1 MRKLLLILSTVL
13 IAAPAVKAACA
24 REAGAASP
32 AVLIAAPAVKAA
44 DMSAAL
50 DFYKKQALTISADPT
65 RDERAF
71 AKTLADNVGTWVS
84 QNPGQAATADA
95 LLLQTRL
102 YLRAQDNA
110 NALVSLFK
118 LRKVFPSAD
127 ANTLKTLLP
136 QAAEAVKADSRETAN
151 QLFALPLPAET
162 DTEADREAEALYA
175 LSKLPGRTLY
185 APAAQAFET
194 FFALHPK
201 YENGDK
207 VELWYGDLHRL
218 NGNYLAAISQYKK
231 AGELY
236 PATPYK
242 AASLRLIGDIYA
254 DNLKDTANA
263 TAYYTRVL
271 REFPG
276 SSETGVVYKHMAI
289 LDENNKQFDSALINY
304 DKSIELLG
312 NTKAAYE
319 SYRGKADVYVKTKNY
334 GEAYNTLLKT
344 ANVFSADEEKCT
356 FSLLEAANVAKKR
369 MHDQTKYMQA
379 LEKALVAHPAG
390 PRAPQIMFDLASAY
404 EQQGRNTQA
413 IEIYKRLI
421 INHPTNKLASRAQ
434 GRLNRLQK

>member
-1 MRKLLLILSTVL
+1 MRKLLLILS
-13 IAAPAVKAACA
+13 
-24 REAGAASP
+24 

-44 DMSAAL
+44 GMCAAL

-344 ANVFSADEEKCT
+344 AHVFSADEEKCT

>member
-1 MRKLLLILSTVL
+1 MRKLLLILSAVL
-13 IAAPAVKAACA
+13 ISAPAVKAACA

-127 ANTLKTLLP
+127 INALKALLP
-136 QAAEAVKADSRETAN
+136 QAAEAVKADARETAN

-162 DTEADREAEALYA
+162 DTEADREAEVLYA

-194 FFALHPK
+194 FFTLHPK

-334 GEAYNTLLKT
+334 AEAYNTLLKT

>member
-1 MRKLLLILSTVL
+1 MRKLLLILSAAL
-13 IAAPAVKAACA
+13 IAAPA
-24 REAGAASP
+24 
-32 AVLIAAPAVKAA
+32 LQAA

-50 DFYKKQALTISADPT
+50 DFYKKQALTISADPG
-65 RDERAF
+65 REGRAF
-71 AKTLADNVGTWVS
+71 AKALADNLGTWAL

-102 YLRAQDNA
+102 YLRAEDNA
-110 NALVSLFK
+110 DALVTLFK

-127 ANTLKTLLP
+127 TSVLKTLLP
-136 QAAEAVKADSRETAN
+136 QAAEAVQSDSRNLAD
-151 QLFALPLPAET
+151 QLFALPLPAEA

-175 LSKLPGRTLY
+175 LSKLPGRTVY

-194 FFALHPK
+194 FFAFHPK
-201 YENGDK
+201 YEDGDK
-207 VELWYGDLHRL
+207 VELWYGDLHRV

-236 PATPYK
+236 PKTPYK

-312 NTKAAYE
+312 NTAASYE

-344 ANVFSADEEKCT
+344 ANVFGSDEEKCT

-369 MHDQTKYMQA
+369 MRDQAKYMQA

-404 EQQGRNTQA
+404 EQQDKKAQA
-413 IEIYKRLI
+413 VEMYKRLI

-434 GRLNRLQK
+434 GRLDRLQK

>member
-1 MRKLLLILSTVL
+1 MRKLLLILS
-13 IAAPAVKAACA
+13 
-24 REAGAASP
+24 

-44 DMSAAL
+44 DMAAAL

-151 QLFALPLPAET
+151 QLFALPLPADT

-369 MHDQTKYMQA
+369 MHDQTKYIQA

>member
-1 MRKLLLILSTVL
+1 MRKLLLILSAAL
-13 IAAPAVKAACA
+13 IAAP
-24 REAGAASP
+24 
-32 AVLIAAPAVKAA
+32 VLQAA

-50 DFYKKQALTISADPT
+50 DFYKKQALTISADPG
-65 RDERAF
+65 REGRAF
-71 AKTLADNVGTWVS
+71 AKALADNLGTWAL

-102 YLRAQDNA
+102 YLRAEDNA
-110 NALVSLFK
+110 DALVTLLK

-127 ANTLKTLLP
+127 TSALKALLP
-136 QAAEAVKADSRETAN
+136 QAAEAVQADSRN
-151 QLFALPLPAET
+151 LVSQLFALPLPSEA

-175 LSKLPGRTLY
+175 LSKLPGRTVY
-185 APAAQAFET
+185 APATQAFET
-194 FFALHPK
+194 FFAFHPK
-201 YENGDK
+201 YEDGDK
-207 VELWYGDLHRL
+207 VELWYGDLHRV

-236 PATPYK
+236 PQTPYK

-312 NTKAAYE
+312 NTAAAYE

-344 ANVFSADEEKCT
+344 ANVFGSDEEKCT

-369 MHDQTKYMQA
+369 MHDQTKYIQA
-379 LEKALVAHPAG
+379 LEKALVAHPSG

-404 EQQGRNTQA
+404 EQQGKKTQA
-413 IEIYKRLI
+413 VEMYKRLI

-434 GRLNRLQK
+434 GRLDRLQK

>member
-1 MRKLLLILSTVL
+1 MRKLLLILSAAL
-13 IAAPAVKAACA
+13 IAAP
-24 REAGAASP
+24 
-32 AVLIAAPAVKAA
+32 VLQAA

-50 DFYKKQALTISADPT
+50 DFYKKQALTISADPG
-65 RDERAF
+65 REGRAF
-71 AKTLADNVGTWVS
+71 AKALADNLGTWAL

-102 YLRAQDNA
+102 YLSAEDNA
-110 NALVSLFK
+110 DALVTLLK

-127 ANTLKTLLP
+127 TSALKALLP
-136 QAAEAVKADSRETAN
+136 QAAEAVQADSRN
-151 QLFALPLPAET
+151 LVSQLFALPLPSEA

-175 LSKLPGRTLY
+175 LSKLPGRTVY

-194 FFALHPK
+194 FFAFHPK
-201 YENGDK
+201 YEDGDK
-207 VELWYGDLHRL
+207 VELWYGDLHRV

-236 PATPYK
+236 PQTPYK

-312 NTKAAYE
+312 NTAAAYE

-344 ANVFSADEEKCT
+344 ANVFGSDEEKCT

-369 MHDQTKYMQA
+369 MRDQAKYMQA

-404 EQQGRNTQA
+404 EQQGKKTQA
-413 IEIYKRLI
+413 VEMYKRLI

-434 GRLNRLQK
+434 GRLDRLQK

>member
-1 MRKLLLILSTVL
+1 MRKLLLILSAAL
-13 IAAPAVKAACA
+13 IAAPA
-24 REAGAASP
+24 
-32 AVLIAAPAVKAA
+32 LQAA

-50 DFYKKQALTISADPT
+50 DFYKKQALTISADPG
-65 RDERAF
+65 REGRAF
-71 AKTLADNVGTWVS
+71 AKALADNLGTWAL

-102 YLRAQDNA
+102 YLRAEDNA
-110 NALVSLFK
+110 DALVTLLK

-127 ANTLKTLLP
+127 TSALKALLP
-136 QAAEAVKADSRETAN
+136 QAAEAVQSDSRN
-151 QLFALPLPAET
+151 LVSQLFALPLPAEA

-175 LSKLPGRTLY
+175 LSKLPGRSLY

-194 FFALHPK
+194 FFAFHPK
-201 YENGDK
+201 YEDGDK
-207 VELWYGDLHRL
+207 VELWYGDLHRV

-236 PATPYK
+236 PKTPYK

-312 NTKAAYE
+312 NTAASYE

-344 ANVFSADEEKCT
+344 ANVFGSDEEKCT

-369 MHDQTKYMQA
+369 MRDQAKYMQA

-404 EQQGRNTQA
+404 EQQGKKTQA
-413 IEIYKRLI
+413 VEMYKRLI

-434 GRLNRLQK
+434 GRLDRLQK

>member
-1 MRKLLLILSTVL
+1 MRKLLLILS
-13 IAAPAVKAACA
+13 
-24 REAGAASP
+24 

-44 DMSAAL
+44 DMSTAL

-127 ANTLKTLLP
+127 INALKALLP
-136 QAAEAVKADSRETAN
+136 QAAEAVKADARETAN
-151 QLFALPLPAET
+151 QLFALPLPSET
-162 DTEADREAEALYA
+162 DTEADREAEVLYA

-194 FFALHPK
+194 FFTLHPK

-263 TAYYTRVL
+263 TAYYTRIL

>member
-1 MRKLLLILSTVL
+1 MRKLLLILSAAL
-13 IAAPAVKAACA
+13 IAAP
-24 REAGAASP
+24 
-32 AVLIAAPAVKAA
+32 VLQAA

-50 DFYKKQALTISADPT
+50 DFYKKQALTISADPG
-65 RDERAF
+65 REGRAF
-71 AKTLADNVGTWVS
+71 AKALADNLGTWAL

-102 YLRAQDNA
+102 YLRAEDNA
-110 NALVSLFK
+110 DALVTLLK

-127 ANTLKTLLP
+127 TSALKALLP
-136 QAAEAVKADSRETAN
+136 QAAEAVQSDSRN
-151 QLFALPLPAET
+151 LVSQLFALPLPSEA

-175 LSKLPGRTLY
+175 LSKLPGRTVY

-194 FFALHPK
+194 FFAFHPK
-201 YENGDK
+201 YEDGDK
-207 VELWYGDLHRL
+207 VELWYGDLHRV

-236 PATPYK
+236 PKTPYK

-312 NTKAAYE
+312 NTAASYE
-319 SYRGKADVYVKTKNY
+319 SYRGKADVYVKNKNY

-344 ANVFSADEEKCT
+344 ANVFGSDEEKCT

-369 MHDQTKYMQA
+369 MRDQAKYMQA

-404 EQQGRNTQA
+404 EQQGKKTQA
-413 IEIYKRLI
+413 VEMYKRLI
-421 INHPTNKLASRAQ
+421 INHPTNKLAARAQ
-434 GRLNRLQK
+434 GRLDRLQK

>member
-1 MRKLLLILSTVL
+1 MRKLLLILSVAL
-13 IAAPAVKAACA
+13 IAAPA
-24 REAGAASP
+24 
-32 AVLIAAPAVKAA
+32 LQAA

-50 DFYKKQALTISADPT
+50 DFYKKQALTISADPS
-65 RDERAF
+65 REGRAF
-71 AKTLADNVGTWVS
+71 AKALADNLGTWAL

-102 YLRAQDNA
+102 YLRAEDNA
-110 NALVSLFK
+110 NTLVTLFK

-127 ANTLKTLLP
+127 TSVLKALLP
-136 QAAEAVKADSRETAN
+136 QAAEAVQSDSRN
-151 QLFALPLPAET
+151 LVDQLFALPLPAEA

-175 LSKLPGRTLY
+175 LSKLPGRTVY

-194 FFALHPK
+194 FFAFHPK

-207 VELWYGDLHRL
+207 VELWYGDLHRV

-236 PATPYK
+236 PKTPYK

-312 NTKAAYE
+312 NTAASYE

-344 ANVFSADEEKCT
+344 ANVFGSDEEKCT

-369 MHDQTKYMQA
+369 MRDQAKYMQA

-404 EQQGRNTQA
+404 EQQDKKAQA
-413 IEIYKRLI
+413 VEMYKRLI

-434 GRLNRLQK
+434 GRLDRLQK

>member
-1 MRKLLLILSTVL
+1 MRKLLLILSAAL
-13 IAAPAVKAACA
+13 IAAPA
-24 REAGAASP
+24 
-32 AVLIAAPAVKAA
+32 LQAA

-50 DFYKKQALTISADPT
+50 DFYKKQALTISADPG
-65 RDERAF
+65 REGRAF
-71 AKTLADNVGTWVS
+71 AKALADNLGTWAL

-102 YLRAQDNA
+102 YLRAEDNA
-110 NALVSLFK
+110 DALVTLLK

-127 ANTLKTLLP
+127 TSALKALLP
-136 QAAEAVKADSRETAN
+136 QAAEAVQSDSRN
-151 QLFALPLPAET
+151 LVSQLFALPLPSEA

-175 LSKLPGRTLY
+175 LSKLPGRTVY

-194 FFALHPK
+194 FFAFHPK
-201 YENGDK
+201 YEDGDK
-207 VELWYGDLHRL
+207 VELWYGDLHRV

-236 PATPYK
+236 PKTPYK

-312 NTKAAYE
+312 NTAAAYE

-344 ANVFSADEEKCT
+344 ANVFGADEEKCT

-369 MHDQTKYMQA
+369 MRDQAKYMQA

-404 EQQGRNTQA
+404 EQQGKKTQA
-413 IEIYKRLI
+413 VEMYKRLI

-434 GRLNRLQK
+434 GRLDRLQK

>member
-1 MRKLLLILSTVL
+1 MRKLLLILSAAL
-13 IAAPAVKAACA
+13 IAAP
-24 REAGAASP
+24 
-32 AVLIAAPAVKAA
+32 VLQAA

-50 DFYKKQALTISADPT
+50 DFYKKQALTISADPG
-65 RDERAF
+65 REGRAF
-71 AKTLADNVGTWVS
+71 AKALADNLGTWAL

-102 YLRAQDNA
+102 YLRAEDNA
-110 NALVSLFK
+110 DALVTLLK

-127 ANTLKTLLP
+127 TSALKALLP
-136 QAAEAVKADSRETAN
+136 QAAEAVQADSRN
-151 QLFALPLPAET
+151 LVSQLFALPLPSEA

-175 LSKLPGRTLY
+175 LSKLPGRTVY

-194 FFALHPK
+194 FFAFHPK
-201 YENGDK
+201 YEDGDK
-207 VELWYGDLHRL
+207 VELWYGDLHRV

-236 PATPYK
+236 PKTPYK

-312 NTKAAYE
+312 NTAAAYE

-344 ANVFSADEEKCT
+344 ANVFGADEEKCT

-369 MHDQTKYMQA
+369 MRDQAKYMQA

-404 EQQGRNTQA
+404 EQQGKKTQA
-413 IEIYKRLI
+413 VEMYKRLI

-434 GRLNRLQK
+434 GRLDRLQK

>member
-1 MRKLLLILSTVL
+1 MRKLLLILS
-13 IAAPAVKAACA
+13 
-24 REAGAASP
+24 
-32 AVLIAAPAVKAA
+32 AVLIAAPALQAA

-50 DFYKKQALTISADPT
+50 DFYKKQALTISADPG
-65 RDERAF
+65 REGRAF
-71 AKTLADNVGTWVS
+71 AKALADNLGTWAL

-102 YLRAQDNA
+102 YLRAEDNA
-110 NALVSLFK
+110 DALVTLFK

-127 ANTLKTLLP
+127 TSVLKALLP
-136 QAAEAVKADSRETAN
+136 QAAEAVQSDSRNLAD
-151 QLFALPLPAET
+151 QLFALPLPAEA

-175 LSKLPGRTLY
+175 LSKLPGRTVY
-185 APAAQAFET
+185 TPAAQAFET
-194 FFALHPK
+194 FFAFHPK

-207 VELWYGDLHRL
+207 VELWYGDLHRV

-236 PATPYK
+236 PKTPYK

-312 NTKAAYE
+312 NTSASYE

-344 ANVFSADEEKCT
+344 ANVFGSDEEKCT

-369 MHDQTKYMQA
+369 MRDQAKYMQA

-404 EQQGRNTQA
+404 EQQDKKAQA
-413 IEIYKRLI
+413 VEMYKRLI

-434 GRLNRLQK
+434 GRLDRLQK

>member
-1 MRKLLLILSTVL
+1 MRKLLLILSAVL

-194 FFALHPK
+194 FFTLHPK

-236 PATPYK
+236 PSTPYK

>member
-1 MRKLLLILSTVL
+1 
-13 IAAPAVKAACA
+13 
-24 REAGAASP
+24 
-32 AVLIAAPAVKAA
+32 
-44 DMSAAL
+44 MSAAL

-118 LRKVFPSAD
+118 LRKVFPLAD

-421 INHPTNKLASRAQ
+421 INHPTHKLSSRAQ

>member
-1 MRKLLLILSTVL
+1 MRKLLLILSAVL

-118 LRKVFPSAD
+118 LCKVFPSAD
-127 ANTLKTLLP
+127 INALKALLP
-136 QAAEAVKADSRETAN
+136 QAAAAVKADARETAN

-162 DTEADREAEALYA
+162 DTEADREAEVLYA

-194 FFALHPK
+194 FFVLHPK

>member
-1 MRKLLLILSTVL
+1 MRKLLLILS
-13 IAAPAVKAACA
+13 
-24 REAGAASP
+24 

-127 ANTLKTLLP
+127 INALKALLP
-136 QAAEAVKADSRETAN
+136 QAAEAVKADARETAN

-194 FFALHPK
+194 FFAFHPK

-254 DNLKDTANA
+254 DNLKDPANA

-304 DKSIELLG
+304 DK
-312 NTKAAYE
+312 

>member
-1 MRKLLLILSTVL
+1 MRKLLLILSAAL
-13 IAAPAVKAACA
+13 IAAP
-24 REAGAASP
+24 
-32 AVLIAAPAVKAA
+32 VLQAA

-50 DFYKKQALTISADPT
+50 DFYKKQALTISADPG
-65 RDERAF
+65 REGRAF
-71 AKTLADNVGTWVS
+71 AKALADNLGTWAL

-102 YLRAQDNA
+102 YLRAEDNA
-110 NALVSLFK
+110 DALVTLLK

-127 ANTLKTLLP
+127 TSALKALLP
-136 QAAEAVKADSRETAN
+136 QAAEAVQADSRN
-151 QLFALPLPAET
+151 LVSQLFALPLPSEA

-175 LSKLPGRTLY
+175 LSKLPGRTVY

-194 FFALHPK
+194 FFAFHPK
-201 YENGDK
+201 YEDGDK
-207 VELWYGDLHRL
+207 VELWYGDLHRV

-236 PATPYK
+236 PQTPYK

-312 NTKAAYE
+312 NTAAAYE

-344 ANVFSADEEKCT
+344 ANVFGSDEEKCT

-369 MHDQTKYMQA
+369 MRDQAKYMQA

-404 EQQGRNTQA
+404 EQQGKKTQA
-413 IEIYKRLI
+413 VEMYKRLI

-434 GRLNRLQK
+434 GRLDRLQK

>member
-1 MRKLLLILSTVL
+1 MRKLLLILSAAL
-13 IAAPAVKAACA
+13 IAAP
-24 REAGAASP
+24 
-32 AVLIAAPAVKAA
+32 VLQAA

-50 DFYKKQALTISADPT
+50 DFYKKQALTISADPG
-65 RDERAF
+65 REGRAF
-71 AKTLADNVGTWVS
+71 AKALADNLGTWAL

-102 YLRAQDNA
+102 YLRAEDNA
-110 NALVSLFK
+110 DALVTLLK

-127 ANTLKTLLP
+127 TSALKALLP
-136 QAAEAVKADSRETAN
+136 QAAEAVQADSRN
-151 QLFALPLPAET
+151 LVSQLFALPLPSEA

-175 LSKLPGRTLY
+175 LSKLPGRTVY

-194 FFALHPK
+194 FFAFHPK
-201 YENGDK
+201 YEDGDK
-207 VELWYGDLHRL
+207 VELWYGDLHRV

-236 PATPYK
+236 SQTPYK

-312 NTKAAYE
+312 NTAASYE

-344 ANVFSADEEKCT
+344 ANVFGSDEEKCT

-369 MHDQTKYMQA
+369 MRDQAKYMQA

-404 EQQGRNTQA
+404 EQQGKKTQA
-413 IEIYKRLI
+413 VEMYKRLI

-434 GRLNRLQK
+434 GRLDRLQK

>member
-1 MRKLLLILSTVL
+1 M
-13 IAAPAVKAACA
+13 IAAPA
-24 REAGAASP
+24 
-32 AVLIAAPAVKAA
+32 LQAA

-50 DFYKKQALTISADPT
+50 DFYKKQALTISADPG
-65 RDERAF
+65 REGRAF
-71 AKTLADNVGTWVS
+71 AKALADNLGTWAL

-102 YLRAQDNA
+102 YLRAEDNA
-110 NALVSLFK
+110 DALVTLFK

-127 ANTLKTLLP
+127 TSVLKTLLP
-136 QAAEAVKADSRETAN
+136 QAAEAVQSDSRNLAD
-151 QLFALPLPAET
+151 QLFALPLPAEA

-175 LSKLPGRTLY
+175 LSKLPGRTVY

-194 FFALHPK
+194 FFAFHPK
-201 YENGDK
+201 YEDGDK
-207 VELWYGDLHRL
+207 VELWYGDLHRV

-236 PATPYK
+236 PKTPYK

-312 NTKAAYE
+312 NTAASYE

-344 ANVFSADEEKCT
+344 ANVFGSDEEKCT

-369 MHDQTKYMQA
+369 MRDQAKYMQA

-404 EQQGRNTQA
+404 EQQDKKAQA
-413 IEIYKRLI
+413 VEMYKRLI

-434 GRLNRLQK
+434 GRLDRLQK

>member
-1 MRKLLLILSTVL
+1 MRKLLLILSAAL
-13 IAAPAVKAACA
+13 IAAP
-24 REAGAASP
+24 
-32 AVLIAAPAVKAA
+32 VLQAA

-50 DFYKKQALTISADPT
+50 DFYKKQALTISADPG
-65 RDERAF
+65 REGRAF
-71 AKTLADNVGTWVS
+71 AKALADNLGTWAL

-102 YLRAQDNA
+102 YLRAEDNA
-110 NALVSLFK
+110 DALVTLLK

-127 ANTLKTLLP
+127 TSALKALLP
-136 QAAEAVKADSRETAN
+136 QAAEAVQSDSRN
-151 QLFALPLPAET
+151 LVSQLFALPLPSEA

-175 LSKLPGRTLY
+175 LSKLPGRTVY

-194 FFALHPK
+194 FFAFHPK
-201 YENGDK
+201 YEDGDK
-207 VELWYGDLHRL
+207 VELWYGDLHRV

-236 PATPYK
+236 PKTPYK

-312 NTKAAYE
+312 NTAAAYE

-344 ANVFSADEEKCT
+344 ANVFGADEEKCT

-369 MHDQTKYMQA
+369 MRDQAKYMQA

-404 EQQGRNTQA
+404 EQQGKKTQA
-413 IEIYKRLI
+413 VEMYKRLI

-434 GRLNRLQK
+434 GRLDRLQK

>member
-1 MRKLLLILSTVL
+1 MRKLLLILSAAL
-13 IAAPAVKAACA
+13 IAAP
-24 REAGAASP
+24 
-32 AVLIAAPAVKAA
+32 VLQAA

-50 DFYKKQALTISADPT
+50 DFYKKQALTISADPG
-65 RDERAF
+65 REGRAF
-71 AKTLADNVGTWVS
+71 AKALADNLGTWAL

-102 YLRAQDNA
+102 YLRAEDNA
-110 NALVSLFK
+110 DALVTLLK

-127 ANTLKTLLP
+127 TSALKALLP
-136 QAAEAVKADSRETAN
+136 QAAEAVQSDSRN
-151 QLFALPLPAET
+151 LVSQLFALPLPSEA

-175 LSKLPGRTLY
+175 LSKLPGHTVY

-194 FFALHPK
+194 FFAFHPK
-201 YENGDK
+201 YEDGDK
-207 VELWYGDLHRL
+207 VELWYGDLHRV

-236 PATPYK
+236 PKTPYK

-312 NTKAAYE
+312 NTAAAYE

-344 ANVFSADEEKCT
+344 ANVFGADEEKCT

-369 MHDQTKYMQA
+369 MRDQAKYMQA

-404 EQQGRNTQA
+404 EQQGKKTQA
-413 IEIYKRLI
+413 VEMYKRLI

-434 GRLNRLQK
+434 GRLDRLQK

>member
-1 MRKLLLILSTVL
+1 M
-13 IAAPAVKAACA
+13 
-24 REAGAASP
+24 
-32 AVLIAAPAVKAA
+32 
-44 DMSAAL
+44 
-50 DFYKKQALTISADPT
+50 
-65 RDERAF
+65 
-71 AKTLADNVGTWVS
+71 
-84 QNPGQAATADA
+84 
-95 LLLQTRL
+95 
-102 YLRAQDNA
+102 
-110 NALVSLFK
+110 
-118 LRKVFPSAD
+118 
-127 ANTLKTLLP
+127 
-136 QAAEAVKADSRETAN
+136 
-151 QLFALPLPAET
+151 
-162 DTEADREAEALYA
+162 
-175 LSKLPGRTLY
+175 
-185 APAAQAFET
+185 
-194 FFALHPK
+194 
-201 YENGDK
+201 
-207 VELWYGDLHRL
+207 
-218 NGNYLAAISQYKK
+218 
-231 AGELY
+231 
-236 PATPYK
+236 
-242 AASLRLIGDIYA
+242 RLIGDIYA

>member
-1 MRKLLLILSTVL
+1 MRKLLLILSAVL

-118 LRKVFPSAD
+118 LCKVFPSAD
-127 ANTLKTLLP
+127 INALKALLP
-136 QAAEAVKADSRETAN
+136 QAAAAVKADARETAN

-162 DTEADREAEALYA
+162 DTEADREAEVLYA

-194 FFALHPK
+194 FFVLHPK

-334 GEAYNTLLKT
+334 AEAYNTLLKT

>member
-1 MRKLLLILSTVL
+1 MRKLLLILSAAL
-13 IAAPAVKAACA
+13 IAAPA
-24 REAGAASP
+24 
-32 AVLIAAPAVKAA
+32 LQAA

-50 DFYKKQALTISADPT
+50 DFYKKQALTISADPG
-65 RDERAF
+65 REGRAF
-71 AKTLADNVGTWVS
+71 AKALADNLGTWAL

-102 YLRAQDNA
+102 YLRAEDNA
-110 NALVSLFK
+110 DALVTLLK

-127 ANTLKTLLP
+127 TSALKALLP
-136 QAAEAVKADSRETAN
+136 QAAEAVQSDSRN
-151 QLFALPLPAET
+151 LVSQLFALPLPSEA

-175 LSKLPGRTLY
+175 LSKLPGRSVY

-194 FFALHPK
+194 FFAFHPK
-201 YENGDK
+201 YEDGDK
-207 VELWYGDLHRL
+207 VELWYGDLHRV

-236 PATPYK
+236 PKTPYK

-312 NTKAAYE
+312 NTAAAYE

-344 ANVFSADEEKCT
+344 ANVFGSDEEKCT

-369 MHDQTKYMQA
+369 MHDQTKYIQA
-379 LEKALVAHPAG
+379 LEKALVAHPSG

-404 EQQGRNTQA
+404 EQQGKKTQA
-413 IEIYKRLI
+413 VEMYKRLI

-434 GRLNRLQK
+434 GRLDRLQK

>member
-1 MRKLLLILSTVL
+1 MRKLLLILS
-13 IAAPAVKAACA
+13 
-24 REAGAASP
+24 
-32 AVLIAAPAVKAA
+32 AVLISAPALQAA
-44 DMSAAL
+44 DMAAAL
-50 DFYKKQALTISADPT
+50 DFYKKQALTISADPG
-65 RDERAF
+65 REGRAF
-71 AKTLADNVGTWVS
+71 AKALADNLGTWAL

-102 YLRAQDNA
+102 YLRAEDNA
-110 NALVSLFK
+110 DALVTLFK

-127 ANTLKTLLP
+127 TSVLKTLLP
-136 QAAEAVKADSRETAN
+136 QAAEAVQSDSRNLAD
-151 QLFALPLPAET
+151 QLFALPLPAEA

-175 LSKLPGRTLY
+175 LSKLPGRTVY

-194 FFALHPK
+194 FFAFHPK
-201 YENGDK
+201 YEDGDK
-207 VELWYGDLHRL
+207 VELWYGDLHRV

-236 PATPYK
+236 PKTPYK

-312 NTKAAYE
+312 NTAASYE

-344 ANVFSADEEKCT
+344 ANVFGSDEEKCT

-369 MHDQTKYMQA
+369 MRDQAKYMQA

-404 EQQGRNTQA
+404 EQQDKKAQA
-413 IEIYKRLI
+413 VEMYKRLI

-434 GRLNRLQK
+434 GRLDRLQK